1 MASLQS
7 RLSSLITAIGIDIKA
22 LQART
27 PDYFGDGSDG
37 AFTANGVTAM
47 PGATLSGST
56 YTLTRDV
63 YFTDL
68 TVNSGVTIDT
78 HGYRIYCRGTLSGA
92 GTISSN
98 GLASTSRSAGTGGLN
113 GSVSG
118 GSVGGD
124 GGLQNGAG
132 TAAPAV
138 GRGHGGIGG
147 AGGAGTGFAGGAA
160 PTSPLPPLGGIR
172 RSLNELIDA
181 VWWNTTA
188 AAMQVIFGGGGGSGG
203 GGSSAAAGGGGG
215 GGGGVVIVAVRV
227 LSGTLAFA
235 AKGGAGGPALGTNAG
250 GGGGGGGGAIHLLY
264 GNKLGWSGTT
274 DVSGGAGGAK
284 NGTGVNGVAGSAGN
298 VIQLAVVNDGP
309 VQPTAWGPWTAIPFA
324 ANWGDF
330 GSGEQNGQYRVSLD
344 GKSVQV
350 RGLVKITGASVTLAG
365 ANATIGTLPAGA
377 RPPAPFYYRVY
388 VSASGTTGTMV
399 TMGIAPSGAL
409 ILYTELTGRSLT
421 YGTGTYVGLDGIEF
435 STEA

>member
-1 MASLQS
+1 MSLQS
-7 RLSSLITAIGIDIKA
+7 RISALITAIGADVKA

-37 AFTANGVTAM
+37 AFTANGATAM
-47 PGATLSGST
+47 PGATLSGSI

-98 GLASTSRSAGTGGLN
+98 GLASTSRSAGTGGQP

-118 GSVGGD
+118 GSIGGD

-147 AGGAGTGFAGGAA
+147 AGGAGGFAGGAA

-172 RSLNELIDA
+172 RSLNELVDA

-188 AAMQVIFGGGGGSGG
+188 SAMQVIFGGGGGSGG

-215 GGGGVVIVAVRV
+215 GGGGIVIVAVRV

-235 AKGGAGGPALGTNAG
+235 AKGGAGGAALGTNAG

-274 DVSGGAGGAK
+274 DVSGGAGGLK
-284 NGTGVNGVAGSAGN
+284 NGTGVNGVAGAAGN

-309 VQPTAWGPWTAIPFA
+309 VQPTAWGPWTAIPFT
-324 ANWGDF
+324 ANWGNY
-330 GSGEQNGQYRVSLD
+330 GSSNQNGQYRVSAD
-344 GKSVQV
+344 GKTVEL
-350 RGLVKITGASVTLAG
+350 RGLIKITGATITLGG
-365 ANATIGTLPAGA
+365 ANSSPTTLPAGA
-377 RPPAPFYYRVY
+377 RPPAPAYYSQY
-388 VSASGTTGTMV
+388 VVAAGTTDTSV
-399 TMGIAPSGAL
+399 LIGIAPTGIMTMWS
-409 ILYTELTGRSLT
+409 ELSGRSLT
-421 YGTGTYVGLDGIEF
+421 FSTGTYLSLDGIQF
-435 STEA
+435 STET